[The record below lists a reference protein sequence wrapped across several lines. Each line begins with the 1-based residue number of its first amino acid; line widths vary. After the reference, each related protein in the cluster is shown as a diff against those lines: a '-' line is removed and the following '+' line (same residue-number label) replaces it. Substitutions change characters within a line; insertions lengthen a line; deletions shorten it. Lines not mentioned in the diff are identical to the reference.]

1 MSLGGILL
9 CVTGSEAMYAD
20 LGHFTQNSIKMAF
33 TLLVYPALVLAY
45 MGQAAYISR
54 HHNFEDGSH
63 IGFYVSVPGT
73 LFICLLNPH
82 GLKFSWHSQIL
93 LWYLLMQ

>member
-20 LGHFTQNSIKMAF
+20 LGHFSQSSIKIAF
-33 TLLVYPALVLAY
+33 TSLVYPALILAY

-54 HHNFEDGSH
+54 HHNFENINH
-63 IGFYVSVPGT
+63 IGFYVSVPDG
-73 LFICLLNPH
+73 LF
-82 GLKFSWHSQIL
+82 W
-93 LWYLLMQ
+93 